1 MNLNPLG
8 LADKQKTIVS
18 IPVSL
23 KIFDNNFVG
32 WNSFV
37 ARKSMNDMACSFAF
51 STSDFSRGKFSKW
64 KIKIGDECK
73 VMVNKKIFCI
83 GYIDTIIPGYNAK
96 ENFIQ
101 FKGRGKTADLVDCS
115 FTEVQAEWKKTTVK
129 AVIENL
135 CKPLGVSVTFDASVS
150 SIVSK
155 PVDNFKASDGMFIYE
170 LINDLCA
177 DNGILATDIGD
188 GKLTVLKATTTAL
201 SKDAIVNS
209 KNVNSGFLYQSDA
222 DRYKTYK
229 VKGVGN
235 GTLQKG
241 LTDFISPSGTTTD
254 SAIKRARSLTIFS
267 ERPTTMG
274 GCQSRAVYEAR
285 IRAGNSRFLVYDT
298 NIIQRDGSLWDIN
311 KLVKIQDTALNI
323 NSTLLISTVEVSMSI
338 NGGQSAELTCVDK
351 DTYSGSTADIN
362 IKAGFDA

>member
-1 MNLNPLG
+1 MPSSVPIG
-8 LADKQKTIVS
+8 
-18 IPVSL
+18 L
-23 KIFDNNFVG
+23 KIGDNMYVG
-32 WNSFV
+32 WDSFI
-37 ARKSMNDMACSFAF
+37 ARKSMNDMSCSFAL

-64 KIKIGDECK
+64 KIKMGDTVK
-73 VMVNKKIFCI
+73 VMVNNKLFCT

-96 ENFIQ
+96 ESFIQ

-115 FTEVQAEWKKTTVK
+115 FAESQAEWKKTTVK

-201 SKDAIVNS
+201 SRDAIVNS
-209 KNVNSGFLYQSDA
+209 INVSAGFLYQSDA

-254 SAIKRARSLTIFS
+254 SAIARARTLTVFS
-267 ERPTTMG
+267 ERPTTIG
-274 GCQSRAVYEAR
+274 GCKNRAIYEAR
-285 IRAGNSRFLVYDT
+285 IRAGNSRFLIYTVPIVQS
-298 NIIQRDGSLWDIN
+298 NGALWDIN
-311 KLVKIQDTALNI
+311 KLVKILDTSLNI